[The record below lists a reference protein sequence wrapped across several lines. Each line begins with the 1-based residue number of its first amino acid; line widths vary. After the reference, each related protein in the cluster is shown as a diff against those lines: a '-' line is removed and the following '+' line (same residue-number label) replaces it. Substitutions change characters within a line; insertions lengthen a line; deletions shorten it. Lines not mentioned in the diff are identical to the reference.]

1 MKLNKRD
8 YTLIGVCIAVS
19 LIFGAVTAKY
29 FHKAFPEASIDL
41 KITSTD
47 AHKIANEFLTKQG
60 IKIDGF
66 TQSTIFEY
74 DDNSKT
80 FLERELGL
88 EQANKVMGSKVRLWR
103 WKTRYFKPIQ
113 KEEFTLDVTSKG
125 EIVGF
130 EHLIKEEDSAKE
142 LTEQDARKIAE
153 TYIKEQI
160 GLDTAK
166 LNFLTSESE
175 KRPNRLDWTFTWKT
189 FEIKDAEYRIEVTVQ
204 GEKIGSY
211 SEFLK
216 VPEKWTRDY
225 TKLRSLNNTA
235 GAVDSVLFLLI
246 GIAMFFG
253 FIKNIKSKNIKWTV
267 AANFGIIA
275 AVLSFL
281 SSINGMPLS
290 LFFYD
295 TTSSYGAFIGR
306 NLLSALLGAF
316 AIAAFISFLTASS
329 EPVYRETYKSKISF
343 SNLFKWQNIQSKQFF
358 ISIIVGLAMA
368 FFFIGYQV
376 IFYVFA
382 QKLGAWSPAE
392 IPYSD
397 MLNTKAPWL
406 FALIGGFEPAV
417 FEEFMFRIFAIVL
430 CKKIFKS
437 TWIAVILS
445 AFIWGFGHSAYPQQ
459 PFYIRGLEVGL
470 AGILVGII
478 FIKFDILT
486 VLIWHYTIDAFY
498 TAFLLLRSHN
508 SYFIVSGLL
517 SAGVMLIPLIVC
529 IVCYIK
535 NKGFKTTDNLTNEKE
550 GVSKIESI
558 EKVESETI
566 SYDSS
571 SGTKSF
577 KIGIIIAIV
586 FLCSLL
592 IKTEKFGKFVSY
604 EISKKESRAKADEF
618 LKSKGVDPNKYKTVT
633 FAESDIDHNAAK
645 YILERQG
652 IKGLNNLYGETIK
665 PAVFCTRYFNILKE
679 EEYNVYVSITGQV
692 YSFKHIIAEADSG
705 AEISKDSALIIGTN
719 FLKGK
724 GINLSANR
732 QADRD
737 EYELKETIPE
747 KRKARLDYN
756 IIWEAK
762 KGIDKAKL
770 RQKVTI
776 QGNEVADYEQFMKIP
791 EDWQREREKN
801 TGFDIARKSIAILLF
816 ILLLGLALWS
826 LRSEIKRIQWKIP
839 FTVGGIFAG
848 IQVLN
853 RINNLPLIYQNY
865 MTSIGLN
872 IFNITTTIGIFMTIL
887 GVFFLSALCI
897 GVIMALYPN
906 VFEIFHTKK
915 LPLFGKDA
923 IVFSI
928 IGLCLTLGITNVE
941 NFLNYKFPQFSNV
954 PELTLPGYMDTSLPF
969 LSTISLNLILVLL
982 ILTALAVG
990 IHLLKYYNKKP
1001 AYLVLI
1007 IVLALFSFTDGKTI
1021 GENLFSLLSL
1031 LLSMGSM
1038 IILVKWV
1045 LRNNLLAYPLYFWM
1059 SIFGHSAYVF
1069 YTKSVY
1075 KTDSVILFVVAVL
1088 PLVWIYIASR
1098 KETRNS

>member
-8 YTLIGVCIAVS
+8 YTLIGVCIAIALV
-19 LIFGAVTAKY
+19 FGIVTAKY

-41 KITSTD
+41 KITNND
-47 AHKIANEFLTKQG
+47 AHKIANDFLSKQG
-60 IKIDGF
+60 VKIDDF
-66 TQSTIFEY
+66 TQSTIFDY
-74 DDNSKT
+74 DNDSKT

-103 WKTRYFKPIQ
+103 WKTRYFKPLQ
-113 KEEFTLDVTSKG
+113 KEEFTLDVTSTG

-153 TYIKEQI
+153 TYIKEQL

-204 GEKIGSY
+204 GEEIGSY
-211 SEFLK
+211 REFLK
-216 VPEKWTRDY
+216 IPEKWTRDY

-235 GAVDSVLFLLI
+235 SAVDSVLFVLI

-253 FIKNIKSKNIKWTV
+253 FITNIRNKNIKWTFAV
-267 AANFGIIA
+267 SFGTIA

-290 LFFYD
+290 LFSYD

-306 NLLSALLGAF
+306 NLLFALLGAF

-329 EPVYRETYKSKISF
+329 ETVYRETYKSKISF

-358 ISIIVGLAMA
+358 ISIIVGLTMA

-382 QKLGAWSPAE
+382 QKFGAWSPAE

-406 FALIGGFEPAV
+406 FSLIGGFEPAV
-417 FEEFMFRIFAIVL
+417 FEEFMFRVFAIVL

-437 TWIAVILS
+437 NWLAIIIP
-445 AFIWGFGHSAYPQQ
+445 AFIWGFAHSAYPQQ

-470 AGILVGII
+470 AGILVGILL
-478 FIKFDILT
+478 IKFDILA
-486 VLIWHYTIDAFY
+486 VLVWHYTIDAFY

-550 GVSKIESI
+550 GVSKVESI
-558 EKVESETI
+558 GKVKTEEI
-566 SYDSS
+566 SFNYSS
-571 SGTKSF
+571 SGGKSF

-592 IKTEKFGKFVSY
+592 IKTEKFGSFVSY
-604 EISKKESRAKADEF
+604 KISKKESRVKADEF
-618 LKSKGVDPNKYKTVT
+618 LKSKGVDPGKYKTVT
-633 FAESDIDHNAAK
+633 FAESDIDNSAAK

-652 IKGLNNLYGETIK
+652 IKGLNNIYGKTIK

-679 EEYNVYVSITGQV
+679 EEYNVYVSIEGQV
-692 YSFKHIIAEADSG
+692 YSFEHTIAEADSG
-705 AEISKDSALIIGTN
+705 AEISKDSALIMGTS
-719 FLKGK
+719 FLKGQ
-724 GINLSANR
+724 GINL
-732 QADRD
+732 DD
-737 EYELKETIPE
+737 YELKETSPE

-762 KGIDKAKL
+762 KGLDKAKL

-801 TGFDIARKSIAILLF
+801 TGFDIARKSIAVLLC

-826 LRSEIKRIQWKIP
+826 LRSEIKQIQWKIP
-839 FTVGGIFAG
+839 FTVGAIFAG
-848 IQVLN
+848 IQILN
-853 RINNLPLIYQNY
+853 KVNNLPLIYQNY
-865 MTSIGLN
+865 ITSIGLN
-872 IFNITTTIGIFMTIL
+872 IFNITIIIGIFMTIL
-887 GVFFLSALCI
+887 GIFFFSALCT

-906 VFEIFHTKK
+906 IFEGFRAKN
-915 LPLFGKDA
+915 LSLFGKDA

-928 IGLCLTLGITNVE
+928 IGLCLTLGIANIE
-941 NFLNYKFPQFSNV
+941 NFLTYRFPQFSNV
-954 PELTLPGYMDTSLPF
+954 PELKLPGHMDTNLPF
-969 LSTISLNLILVLL
+969 LSTISSNFILVLF

-1001 AYLVLI
+1001 VYLVLI
-1007 IVLALFSFTDGKTI
+1007 IILGLFSFTDGKTI
-1021 GENLFSLLSL
+1021 GENAFSLLSL
-1031 LLSMGSM
+1031 LLSIGSM
-1038 IILVKWV
+1038 IILVKWI
-1045 LRNNLLAYPLYFWM
+1045 LRDNLLAYPLYFWV
-1059 SIFGHSAYVF
+1059 SIFGHSAYLF
-1069 YTKSVY
+1069 YTKSLY
-1075 KTDSVILFVVAVL
+1075 KIDSVILFVVAIL
-1088 PLVWIYIASR
+1088 PLIWVYIGSR
-1098 KETRNS
+1098 RQIKKSQIVT